1 MSGEERTEEDRVERT
16 KRRGG
21 WGVGGKGGMGRP
33 SSQSLAFVLIILSV
47 FHEREQSGVERKEQ
61 VEKNGDL
68 IVPESLAFSRW
79 MDIRPTVWNSHIS
92 QTFYSLESLS
102 WRDLIENMSEAF
114 DLVTN
119 SNQKWSSDALLISGQ
134 NFMK

>member
-16 KRRGG
+16 KRGG
-21 WGVGGKGGMGRP
+21 WRKGGMGRP

-79 MDIRPTVWNSHIS
+79 MDLRHTV
-92 QTFYSLESLS
+92 
-102 WRDLIENMSEAF
+102 
-114 DLVTN
+114 
-119 SNQKWSSDALLISGQ
+119 
-134 NFMK
+134 